1 LGGKDSFKIVM
12 WRFGKFKY
20 CLYICRVN
28 QNTDDMKTM
37 KINENLSLK
46 IHEGG
51 QMYDVVIDN
60 ETKEV
65 VYHSSEFSPIP
76 REVIQKMVEKLMRLD
91 MIHLIG
97 ENTTNVSINIWEID
111 ETENQYIETFHVN
124 PDLPDNELFDDYDRT
139 MLYEEFLN
147 S

>member
-1 LGGKDSFKIVM
+1 
-12 WRFGKFKY
+12 
-20 CLYICRVN
+20 
-28 QNTDDMKTM
+28 MKTM
-37 KINENLSLK
+37 KINENLSLQ

-51 QMYDVVIDN
+51 QIYDVVIDN
-60 ETKEV
+60 KTNEV
-65 VYHSSEFSPIP
+65 IYHSSEFSPIP
-76 REVIQKMVEKLMRLD
+76 RETIQKMVEKLMGLE

-97 ENTTNVSINIWEID
+97 EETTNVSINVWEID
-111 ETENQYIETFHVN
+111 ETEKEYIETFHVN